1 MTRKLVL
8 HDLSKEESSAY
19 LPEDSEN
26 ITFFAAPPSIGSC
39 IGCFNCWTKT
49 PGKCVIKDESGKF
62 GEMLPDH
69 DTFAIISK
77 CVYGGLSP
85 DVKAVLERS
94 VSVILSPLFHVV
106 DGEMHHLPRLKK
118 LSALEYH
125 FYGTDITDR
134 EKETA
139 RKLAAANA
147 VNMCMTKYNAFF
159 HSSLSEIRE
168 MLS

>member
-1 MTRKLVL
+1 MIHKLVL
-8 HDLSKEESSAY
+8 HDLSQEESSAY
-19 LPEDSEN
+19 FPEGSEN
-26 ITFFAAPPSIGSC
+26 ITFFAAPSPIGKC
-39 IGCFNCWTKT
+39 IGCFNCWIKT
-49 PGKCVIKDESGKF
+49 PGKCVIKDESGKLS
-62 GEMLPDH
+62 EMLPDN
-69 DTFAIISK
+69 DTFVIISK

-94 VSVILSPLFHVV
+94 LGAILSPLFHVV

-139 RKLAAANA
+139 QKLAAANA
-147 VNMCMTKYNAFF
+147 VNMCMTKYEVFF